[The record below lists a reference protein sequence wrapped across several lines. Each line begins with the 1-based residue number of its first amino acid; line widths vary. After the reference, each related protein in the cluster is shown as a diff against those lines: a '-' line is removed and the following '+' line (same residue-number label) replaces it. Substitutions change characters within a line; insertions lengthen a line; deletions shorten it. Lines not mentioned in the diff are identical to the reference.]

1 MTFLTVTLP
10 AIEIP
15 AVQQISAAGVIEI
28 PGMSIVEKKIDLDPK
43 LIQQLITAARTAAK
57 NAYAPYS
64 KFHVGAALVMAD
76 DPNGQVFCGANIEN
90 SSYGV
95 TNCGER
101 TALFQ
106 ATAAGFR
113 QIKYMALSTLSS
125 LAAPLG
131 ERSPCGVCRQAL
143 KEFTLPDDNLD
154 QALFFIDRGEEDH
167 LCDILDMA
175 RLLPYGFNFAPPKEA

>member
-1 MTFLTVTLP
+1 MTFLTITLP

-15 AVQQISAAGVIEI
+15 AVQQISAAGIVEVPAIA
-28 PGMSIVEKKIDLDPK
+28 IVEKQINVDSSLIQK
-43 LIQQLITAARTAAK
+43 LIQAARDAAQ

-64 KFHVGAALVMAD
+64 KFHVGAALIMAD
-76 DPNGQVFCGANIEN
+76 DPDEQVFCGANIEN

-106 ATAAGFR
+106 ATSAGFR
-113 QIKYMALSTLSS
+113 QIKYMALSTISS
-125 LAAPLG
+125 LEAPLG

-154 QALFFIDRGEEDH
+154 QALFFIDRGEEEH

-175 RLLPYGFNFAPPKEA
+175 RLLPYGFNFAPPKKS